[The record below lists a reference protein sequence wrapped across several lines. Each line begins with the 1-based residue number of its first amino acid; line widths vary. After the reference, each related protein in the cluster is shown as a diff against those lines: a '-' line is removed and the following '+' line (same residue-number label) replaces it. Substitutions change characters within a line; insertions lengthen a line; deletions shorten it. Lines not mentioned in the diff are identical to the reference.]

1 MATRKRSGSG
11 SKRPKEKVV
20 YIYELLLHG
29 ANADQNKQ
37 NFWDEFFLLQPNTE
51 AFESELQKLD
61 SSKLCAAK
69 SNLLL
74 LLEKCV
80 DIMDV
85 NDVKRTHN
93 ALITLSILTYTM
105 FKKYSNSE
113 DGSVENMFAEFRL
126 CDVEEHIKKLVEK
139 IKELI
144 ICDNSD
150 TLRFYCLKLLFIV
163 GSGTD
168 NLDDNLLLEYIMS
181 NNLFDSLK
189 KVLSDSTARLEHG
202 HDIVILLAL
211 LVNYRKHDAT
221 NPYVVKLSL
230 LDDELALHG

>member
-29 ANADQNKQ
+29 ANADSNKQ
-37 NFWDEFFLLQPNTE
+37 NFWNEFFLLQPNTE
-51 AFESELQKLD
+51 AFETELQKMD
-61 SSKLCAAK
+61 ATKLCAAK

-80 DIMDV
+80 EIMDS
-85 NDVKRTHN
+85 NDAKRTHN
-93 ALITLSILTYTM
+93 ALITLTILTYTM
-105 FKKYSNSE
+105 FKKYSNAEEGTENVFSE
-113 DGSVENMFAEFRL
+113 FQIT
-126 CDVEEHIKKLVEK
+126 DVEENIKKLVEK

-150 TLRFYCLKLLFIV
+150 TLRYYCFKLLFIV
-163 GSGTD
+163 ASGTD
-168 NLDDNLLLEYIMS
+168 NVDDNLLLEYIMS

-211 LVNYRKHDAT
+211 LVRVD
-221 NPYVVKLSL
+221 L
-230 LDDELALHG
+230 LILFAID